1 ARDQEGLR
9 RALGDTMR
17 RFGELMD
24 DIPRPLGRAEMAM
37 RDAVEALR
45 QGAPDAAVGPQTR
58 ALNELQQ
65 GARAMIESL
74 MEQFGPQPGVGEE
87 RFGESRDPLGRLD
100 PGMGMI
106 DTGDVAIPEEAD
118 LQRAREILD
127 ELRRRAGERARPQL
141 ELDYIDRLLR
151 RF

>member
-1 ARDQEGLR
+1 
-9 RALGDTMR
+9 
-17 RFGELMD
+17 
-24 DIPRPLGRAEMAM
+24 
-37 RDAVEALR
+37 
-45 QGAPDAAVGPQTR
+45 
-58 ALNELQQ
+58 
-65 GARAMIESL
+65 

-106 DTGDVAIPEEAD
+106 DTGDIAIPEEAD